1 MFFNTLGSRQSWTI
15 NRTYVM
21 YRLYVVVLASACL
34 HAWLEIKRY
43 GIMWVVSSCPG
54 QLIVG
59 HDMYTSLLLVT
70 QCVPNSRRIFVQKL
84 FTPLVT
90 IAYCIILPMLVQS
103 VYTSTILYFECNRH
117 SFLNPIWNAF
127 LEMVVLQ
134 PHYTLNINGCFV
146 KW

>member
-1 MFFNTLGSRQSWTI
+1 MACT
-15 NRTYVM
+15 V
-21 YRLYVVVLASACL
+21 YRLLYWHLLACTHGWKSNDLESCGWSAVVGTSAF
-34 HAWLEIKRY
+34 
-43 GIMWVVSSCPG
+43 PG

-59 HDMYTSLLLVT
+59 HDMYTSLLFVT
-70 QCVPNSRRIFVQKL
+70 QCVLNSRRICVQKL

-90 IAYCIILPMLVQS
+90 LIYCIRLPMLVQS
-103 VYTSTILYFECNRH
+103 VYTSTILECNMH

-146 KW
+146 K

>member
-1 MFFNTLGSRQSWTI
+1 MNMPFIALITMLWIVYTLLHWH
-15 NRTYVM
+15 
-21 YRLYVVVLASACL
+21 LLACTHDWKSNDLESCGWSA
-34 HAWLEIKRY
+34 A
-43 GIMWVVSSCPG
+43 VSTSTCPG

-59 HDMYTSLLLVT
+59 HDMYISLLLVT

-103 VYTSTILYFECNRH
+103 VYTLTILYFECNMH

-127 LEMVVLQ
+127 LEMIVLQ
-134 PHYTLNINGCFV
+134 FHYTLNINGCFV
-146 KW
+146 K